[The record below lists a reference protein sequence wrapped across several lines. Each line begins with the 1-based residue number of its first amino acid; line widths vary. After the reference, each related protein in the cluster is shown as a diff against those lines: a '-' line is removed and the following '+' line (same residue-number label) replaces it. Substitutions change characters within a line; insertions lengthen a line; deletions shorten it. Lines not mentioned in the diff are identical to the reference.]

1 VIVPQTQ
8 IAGVHLLM
16 SAAGVEHALGRPKS
30 FASIRDPRQG
40 TVRRMDYG
48 ATKVYLSA
56 TADGTVYEVTTTDAR
71 QRTTK
76 GVRVGS
82 SRAAVLHGVPDVKCT
97 PAACAVGRDV
107 AGQRVT
113 RFTLSAGHV
122 RRITLGFVID

>member
-1 VIVPQTQ
+1 MIVPQTQ

-16 SAAGVEHALGRPKS
+16 SAAGVERALGRPRS
-30 FASIRDPRQG
+30 FVSIRDPHQG

-56 TADGTVYEVTTTDAR
+56 TADGTVYKVTTTDAR
-71 QRTTK
+71 QRTAT

-82 SRAAVLHGVPDVKCT
+82 SRTAVLRGVRDVTCT
-97 PAACAVGRDV
+97 PSACAVGRDV

-113 RFTLSAGHV
+113 RFTLSAGRV
-122 RRITLGFVID
+122 RRISLGFVIE